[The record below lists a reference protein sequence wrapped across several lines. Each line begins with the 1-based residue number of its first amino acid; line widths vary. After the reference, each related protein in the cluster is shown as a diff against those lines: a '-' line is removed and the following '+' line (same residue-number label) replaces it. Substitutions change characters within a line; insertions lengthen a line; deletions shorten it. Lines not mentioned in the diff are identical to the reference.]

1 MNNSISWFILPI
13 VLPSLVSIIYICV
26 RCKPDALRRCLPE
39 YTKKYFLTTEEVE
52 SLRKLLLLNTFK
64 EIHDIDKIIKQI
76 PELSKTVN
84 ELLVDVKKLGES
96 IENVQ
101 DAVHSHVT
109 PDVKKNIFNEYKN
122 VLKNHNDRLLSLQN
136 KVEKYA
142 RDDWLVL
149 PHDVS
154 TPTERSSGANS
165 FAGVDRS
172 GFAAST
178 VCARGEAVRT
188 PSPCIELEALSRVKS
203 TILLN
208 NDIFESSTQTSVEK

>member
-13 VLPSLVSIIYICV
+13 VLPSLVSIIYICM

-39 YTKKYFLTTEEVE
+39 YAKKYFLTTEEVE
-52 SLRKLLLLNTFK
+52 SIRKLLLLNTFK
-64 EIHDIDKIIKQI
+64 EIRDIDKIIKQI

-109 PDVKKNIFNEYKN
+109 PDDKKNIFNEYKN

-154 TPTERSSGANS
+154 TPK
-165 FAGVDRS
+165 GV
-172 GFAAST
+172 
-178 VCARGEAVRT
+178 ARGEAVRT
-188 PSPCIELEALSRVKS
+188 PSPCIEIEALSRVKS

-208 NDIFESSTQTSVEK
+208 NDIFESATQTSVEK

>member
-13 VLPSLVSIIYICV
+13 VLPSLVSIIYICM
-26 RCKPDALRRCLPE
+26 RCKPGALRRCLPE

-52 SLRKLLLLNTFK
+52 SIRKLLLLNTFK

-109 PDVKKNIFNEYKN
+109 PDDKKNIFNEYKN

-149 PHDVS
+149 PH
-154 TPTERSSGANS
+154 
-165 FAGVDRS
+165 
-172 GFAAST
+172 AAST
-178 VCARGEAVRT
+178 PKGVDRGEAVRT
-188 PSPCIELEALSRVKS
+188 PSPCIEIEALSRVKS

-208 NDIFESSTQTSVEK
+208 NDIFESATQTSVEK